1 MRVDEITG
9 VLGKDSPVN
18 LKLDS
23 SDKDWLTLAN
33 KTSLFDSRKHWL
45 FNLELNPII
54 GAVLLFIICR

>member
-33 KTSLFDSRKHWL
+33 KTSLLDSRKH
-45 FNLELNPII
+45 
-54 GAVLLFIICR
+54 